1 MDKESTSDTM
11 GQKQVKLPV
20 DFPEGHVFTIEQVT
34 LCLDPIVNR
43 TLGEID
49 KVGVFERARGKPK
62 ITGIAGD
69 VIEQSVL
76 GYGANS
82 DQAPDILLDGIE
94 TEVKVTG
101 IKRMGSDR
109 NLQAKEPMSITAVS
123 VETIVSE
130 EFEFSNFKHKINQ
143 ILIVYYLYDSD
154 STVTAEGYAKFPVL
168 GYDIHRFNKRDMDV
182 LERDW
187 TIVRDFIRHLQ
198 DEYAE
203 PEKEYPRLSYE
214 LRDKLMYI
222 DTAPKWPKRPRF
234 RLKRSVVDEMFREYS
249 SKKKNGSDGPGF
261 DNFDSYAGLDARCH
275 EITMRYQG
283 RTVESLMEEFGLGS
297 DKRMS
302 KSIAESI
309 VVKMFGGHV
318 KKMRD
323 VEIFRRMG
331 LNAKTISLSSK
342 GGRTEDMK
350 LMPVDLAEF
359 FDEDVSFEDSA
370 IRDYFANHQL
380 LCIVFQES
388 DRKQVFSENRFLGFK
403 RIAFDDRFID
413 QHVRRTWEDAREV
426 VRRGELRETVETYRD
441 GRIRYNPKGN
451 PMTSVNF
458 PKSADHKVFFRGSGE
473 DSDKKPVV
481 FAGVRMY
488 NQEIWIKGST
498 IVSEMSKRELL

>member
-1 MDKESTSDTM
+1 MKH
-11 GQKQVKLPV
+11 KQVKLPV
-20 DFPEGHVFTIEQVT
+20 DFPEGHVFTIEAVT

-49 KVGVFERARGKPK
+49 KAGVFERARGKPK

-76 GYGANS
+76 GYRANS
-82 DQAPDILLDGIE
+82 DQAPDIILDGIE

-101 IKRMGSDR
+101 IKRVGSDK

-143 ILIVYYLYDSD
+143 MLIVYYLYDSD
-154 STVTAEGYAKFPVL
+154 DTVTAEGYAKFPVL
-168 GYDIHRFNKRDMDV
+168 GYDIHRFNKHDMDV
-182 LERDW
+182 LEADW
-187 TIVRDFIRHLQ
+187 TIVRDFIRYLQ

-203 PEKEYPRLSYE
+203 PEREYPRLSHE

-234 RLKRSVVDEMFREYS
+234 RLKRSVVDEMFKDYTSR
-249 SKKKNGSDGPGF
+249 KNQGSDESGF
-261 DNFDSYAGLDARCH
+261 DDFNSYAGLDAKCH
-275 EITMRYQG
+275 EVTTRYQG
-283 RTVESLMEEFGLGS
+283 RTVESLVDEFGLGS
-297 DKRMS
+297 DKGMS

-309 VVKMFGGHV
+309 VVKMMGGHV

-323 VEIFRRMG
+323 VEIFRKMG
-331 LNAKTISLSSK
+331 LNVKTVSLSSK

-350 LMPVDLAEF
+350 LMPVDLSEF

-370 IRDYFANHQL
+370 IYDYFANHQL
-380 LCIVFQES
+380 LCIVFQEK
-388 DRKQVFSENRFLGFK
+388 DKNQVFSENRFLGFK
-403 RIAFDDRFID
+403 RIVFDEKFID
-413 QHVRRTWEDAREV
+413 QHVRRTWEDARDTV
-426 VRRGELRETVETYRD
+426 HRGELKETVETYKD

-451 PMTSVNF
+451 PITSVNF
-458 PKSADHKVFFRGSGE
+458 PKSVDHKVFFRGSGQN
-473 DSDKKPVV
+473 SDKKPVV
-481 FAGVRMY
+481 FEGVRMY

-498 IVSEMSKRELL
+498 IVLEMAKREFL